1 MVSGVSVELDIISR
15 FSEVRAIVISTR
27 LRALPQRLSRTLVIF
42 LVGLR
47 LGIYHQRLEDA

>member
-15 FSEVRAIVISTR
+15 FSEVRAIAISTR